1 MYLLFTMS
9 LAENSTI
16 IVSSNIEMSIWILGA
31 FRAFGVLR
39 VVSKVVQAILA
50 ISTLEIILNSFG
62 GNNY

>member
-16 IVSSNIEMSIWILGA
+16 IVSSYIEMSIWILGA

>member
-16 IVSSNIEMSIWILGA
+16 IVSSYIEMSIWILGA

-50 ISTLEIILNSFG
+50 ISTLEVILNSFG

>member
-16 IVSSNIEMSIWILGA
+16 IVSSYIEMSIWILGA

-39 VVSKVVQAILA
+39 VVLAILA